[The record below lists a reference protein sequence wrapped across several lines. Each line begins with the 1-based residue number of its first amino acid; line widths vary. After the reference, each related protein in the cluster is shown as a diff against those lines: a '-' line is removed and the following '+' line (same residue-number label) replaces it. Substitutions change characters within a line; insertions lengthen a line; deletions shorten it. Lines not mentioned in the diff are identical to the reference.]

1 MPTITVLVAPE
12 VVRNKPETER
22 LHTVTGTSL
31 GWEKTSLN
39 QDPDEVLTECKGL
52 DALLTK
58 SNLEEDGVTK
68 VDPTKPVGFQV
79 SYEIHDPGAVLTT
92 GLTITPATVTGKV
105 GDIIELAAA
114 VAPANATYQGVNWY
128 SGDLTSAVYVGG
140 GKFKLLKAGGVTV
153 YGVTIEGNHTDSTV
167 VTIENADGTPAL
179 AFTTDLAASQD
190 VADGADATF
199 AVVVTGGDTPYTYAW
214 YYSDAPGGAG
224 VLIDA
229 GVNPSAATAT
239 LVNHAVTAA
248 SEGEYWCVVTDD
260 NAHTITSTRCELAVV

>member
-22 LHTVTGTSL
+22 LHVVTGTAK

-58 SNLEEDGVTK
+58 SNLEADGVTK
-68 VDPTKPVGFQV
+68 VDPAKPVGFQL
-79 SYEIHDPGAVLTT
+79 SYEIHDPNAVLTT
-92 GLTITPATVTGKV
+92 GVTAGATATGKV
-105 GDIIELAAA
+105 GDIITLSAT

-128 SGDLTSAVYVGG
+128 SSDNEVAINVGG
-140 GKFKLLKAGGVTV
+140 SSFKLLKAGDFTAHAVTV
-153 YGVTIEGNHTDSTV
+153 EGGHTDTTAVTV
-167 VTIENADGTPAL
+167 TNADGTAVL
-179 AFTTDLAASQD
+179 EFTTDLAATMD
-190 VADGADATF
+190 VTDGEDATF
-199 AVVVTGGDTPYTYAW
+199 TVAVTGGDTPYTYQW
-214 YYSDAPGGAG
+214 FFSDVPGGAG
-224 VLIDA
+224 TLIDS
-229 GVNPSAATAT
+229 GVNPSAATAE

-260 NAHTITSTRCELAVV
+260 NAHTITSTRCEMAVV